1 MSGVKVEQSDAEQ
14 FGCVVGMWSI
24 LVTTPMWLAL
34 LFAVLNA
41 TNPPV
46 WAWVLY
52 WCYLPAQ
59 VLQVIAVS
67 VFKVMNERAAE
78 GGAK

>member
-1 MSGVKVEQSDAEQ
+1 MSGAKVEQSDAEQ
-14 FGCVVGMWSI
+14 FGCLVGMWSM

-34 LFAVLNA
+34 MFATLAA

-59 VLQVIAVS
+59 LAQVIAVNL
-67 VFKVMNERAAE
+67 FKIMKERAE
-78 GGAK
+78 KGGAK